1 MAPTPMTFIL
11 KGLESAPMPS
21 RSPAKRAIKQDRAVK
36 TRQDILNSAITLF
49 ARRGILATTMAEL
62 ARAIHMTP
70 GALYW
75 HFPTKEDLLL
85 AAIEE
90 LHQRFV
96 KSFEPMLNDM
106 VKAPAAKQL
115 EAFCK
120 HIAQFLQDNREH
132 GIFYG
137 MVGAEAAENTEDVA
151 TALRAALQVY
161 VTAIHQIIR
170 YGQEKTKEFRTDV
183 DAQTV
188 ANSIIFGNIGLVVQ
202 HNLFRESLSYAP
214 IVQSM
219 HTLIIK
225 GILRDK

>member
-1 MAPTPMTFIL
+1 M
-11 KGLESAPMPS
+11 S
-21 RSPAKRAIKQDRAVK
+21 RAPAKRAIKQDRAVK

-96 KSFEPMLNDM
+96 RTFEPLLQ
-106 VKAPAAKQL
+106 KQAALPAARQL
-115 EAFCK
+115 EGFMSHTANYL
-120 HIAQFLQDNREH
+120 HEHREH

-137 MVGAEAAENTEDVA
+137 MVGAEAAENNPDVA
-151 TALRAALQVY
+151 HALREALNVY
-161 VTAIHQIIR
+161 ITAIEDIIR
-170 YGQEKTKEFRTDV
+170 YGQTKTKEFRTDV
-183 DAQTV
+183 DARTL
-188 ANSIIFGNIGLVVQ
+188 ANAIIFGNIGIVVQ
-202 HNLFRESLSYAP
+202 QNLFREGLSYTPLVHALNTM
-214 IVQSM
+214 VGAGV
-219 HTLIIK
+219 TK
-225 GILRDK
+225 K

>member
-1 MAPTPMTFIL
+1 MTSGS
-11 KGLESAPMPS
+11 KGLESAAMP
-21 RSPAKRAIKQDRAVK
+21 RRAPAKRAIKQDRAVK

-96 KSFEPMLNDM
+96 KSFEPLLIEM
-106 VKAPAAKQL
+106 VKWPAVKQL
-115 EAFCK
+115 EAFCT
-120 HIAQFLQDNREH
+120 HTGQYLQDNREH

-151 TALRAALQVY
+151 SALRDALQVY
-161 VTAIHQIIR
+161 VAAIEQIIR

-183 DAQTV
+183 DARTM
-188 ANSIIFGNIGLVVQ
+188 ANTIIFGNIGLVVQ

-214 IVQSM
+214 IVQSF
-219 HTLIIK
+219 HTVLLEGIK
-225 GILRDK
+225 K

>member
-1 MAPTPMTFIL
+1 M
-11 KGLESAPMPS
+11 S
-21 RSPAKRAIKQDRAVK
+21 RAPAKRAIKQDRAVK

-96 KSFEPMLNDM
+96 ASFEPLLQ
-106 VKAPAAKQL
+106 KQAALSAAKQL
-115 EAFCK
+115 EGFMNHTATYL
-120 HIAQFLQDNREH
+120 HEHREH

-137 MVGAEAAENTEDVA
+137 MVGAEAAENNPDVA
-151 TALRAALQVY
+151 NALREALNVY
-161 VTAIHQIIR
+161 IIAIENIIR
-170 YGQEKTKEFRTDV
+170 YGQTKTKEFRTDV
-183 DAQTV
+183 DARTL
-188 ANSIIFGNIGLVVQ
+188 ANAVIFGNIGIIVQ
-202 HNLFRESLSYAP
+202 HNLFRETLSYTP
-214 IVQSM
+214 MVQALNAMVTSGVG
-219 HTLIIK
+219 K
-225 GILRDK
+225 K

>member
-1 MAPTPMTFIL
+1 MAR
-11 KGLESAPMPS
+11 A
-21 RSPAKRAIKQDRAVK
+21 PAKRAIKQDRAVK

-85 AAIEE
+85 AAVEE

-96 KSFEPMLNDM
+96 ASFEPLLQEAA
-106 VKAPAAKQL
+106 KQSAAKQL
-115 EAFCK
+115 EAFVT
-120 HIAQFLQDNREH
+120 HTGRFLQENREH

-151 TALRAALQVY
+151 EALRNALQVY
-161 VTAIHQIIR
+161 VQAIQQIIK
-170 YGQEKTKEFRTDV
+170 YGQEKTKEFRLDIDPATI
-183 DAQTV
+183 
-188 ANSIIFGNIGLVVQ
+188 ANAIIFGNIGLVVQ
-202 HNLFRESLSYAP
+202 HNLFRETLSYAP
-214 IVQSM
+214 MVQA
-219 HTLIIK
+219 LNQVILK
-225 GILRDK
+225 GVLKEK

>member
-1 MAPTPMTFIL
+1 
-11 KGLESAPMPS
+11 MP
-21 RSPAKRAIKQDRAVK
+21 RAPAKRAIKQDRAVK

-96 KSFEPMLNDM
+96 KSFEPLLNES
-106 VKAPAAKQL
+106 VKWSAAKQL
-115 EAFCK
+115 EAFTT
-120 HIAQFLQDNREH
+120 HVATFLQDNREH

-151 TALRAALQVY
+151 NALRTALQVY
-161 VTAIHQIIR
+161 VTAIQQIIR

-183 DAQTV
+183 DAQTL
-188 ANSIIFGNIGLVVQ
+188 ANAIIFGNIGLVVQ
-202 HNLFRESLSYAP
+202 HNLFRETLSYAP

-219 HTLIIK
+219 HQVLLK
-225 GILRDK
+225 GVLKEK

>member
-1 MAPTPMTFIL
+1 MVPPAPMTFIL
-11 KGLESAPMPS
+11 KGLESAAMPS
-21 RSPAKRAIKQDRAVK
+21 RAPAKRAIKQDRAVK

-96 KSFEPMLNDM
+96 KSFEPLLNDM
-106 VKAPAAKQL
+106 VKLPAAKQL
-115 EAFCK
+115 EGFLK
-120 HIAQFLQDNREH
+120 HTAQFLQDNREH

-161 VTAIHQIIR
+161 VTAIFQIIK

-219 HTLIIK
+219 HTLLIK
-225 GILRDK
+225 GILK

>member
-1 MAPTPMTFIL
+1 MTFDAE
-11 KGLESAPMPS
+11 GLESSAMS
-21 RSPAKRAIKQDRAVK
+21 RAPAKRAIKQDRAVK

-96 KSFEPMLNDM
+96 ASFEPLLQ
-106 VKAPAAKQL
+106 KQAALSAAKQL
-115 EAFCK
+115 EGFMNHTATYL
-120 HIAQFLQDNREH
+120 HEHREH

-137 MVGAEAAENTEDVA
+137 MVGAEAAENNPDVA
-151 TALRAALQVY
+151 NALREALNVY
-161 VTAIHQIIR
+161 IVAIENIIR
-170 YGQEKTKEFRTDV
+170 YGQTKTKEFRVDV
-183 DAQTV
+183 DARTL
-188 ANSIIFGNIGLVVQ
+188 ANAVIFGNIGIIVQ
-202 HNLFRESLSYAP
+202 HNLFRDSLSYTP
-214 IVQSM
+214 MVQALNAMVTSGVG
-219 HTLIIK
+219 K
-225 GILRDK
+225 K

>member
-1 MAPTPMTFIL
+1 MPKAPRSRDL
-11 KGLESAPMPS
+11 KQQ
-21 RSPAKRAIKQDRAVK
+21 RAKT
-36 TRQDILNSAITLF
+36 TRTDILQAAIDLF

-62 ARAIHMTP
+62 ARTIGMTP

-96 KSFEPMLNDM
+96 KSFEPLLLEM

-151 TALRAALQVY
+151 IA
-161 VTAIHQIIR
+161 
-170 YGQEKTKEFRTDV
+170 
-183 DAQTV
+183 
-188 ANSIIFGNIGLVVQ
+188 
-202 HNLFRESLSYAP
+202 
-214 IVQSM
+214 
-219 HTLIIK
+219 
-225 GILRDK
+225 

>member
-1 MAPTPMTFIL
+1 MTFHL
-11 KGLESAPMPS
+11 KRLESATAMPK
-21 RSPAKRAIKQDRAVK
+21 RAPAKRAIKQDRAVK

-96 KSFEPMLNDM
+96 KSFEPLLNNAA
-106 VKAPAAKQL
+106 KWPALKQL
-115 EAFCK
+115 EGFCN
-120 HIAQFLQDNREH
+120 HTGQYLQDHREH

-151 TALRAALQVY
+151 TALREALQVY
-161 VTAIHQIIR
+161 VTAIENIIR
-170 YGQEKTKEFRTDV
+170 YGQDKTKEFRTDV
-183 DAQTV
+183 DARTV
-188 ANSIIFGNIGLVVQ
+188 ANAIIFGNIGLVVQ
-202 HNLFRESLSYAP
+202 HNLFRESISYAP
-214 IVQSM
+214 IVQTN
-219 HTLIIK
+219 HTLLLEGIK
-225 GILRDK
+225 KQK

>member
-1 MAPTPMTFIL
+1 
-11 KGLESAPMPS
+11 MP
-21 RSPAKRAIKQDRAVK
+21 RPAAKRAIKQDRAVK

-90 LHQRFV
+90 LHKRFV
-96 KSFEPMLNDM
+96 GSFEPLLNDM
-106 VKAPAAKQL
+106 MKWPAVKQF
-115 EAFCK
+115 EAFLAHTSK
-120 HIAQFLQDNREH
+120 YLHEQREH

-137 MVGAEAAENTEDVA
+137 MVGAEAAENNPDVA
-151 TALRAALQVY
+151 SALRDALQVY
-161 VTAIHQIIR
+161 VAAIEQIIR

-183 DAQTV
+183 DARV
-188 ANSIIFGNIGLVVQ
+188 FANAIIFGNIGLVVQ
-202 HNLFRESLSYAP
+202 HNLFRETISYAP
-214 IVQSM
+214 IAQTMSSM
-219 HTLIIK
+219 LTAGLLK
-225 GILRDK
+225 K